1 MADNEK
7 NNTKIMKENFAD
19 KALDAEQLDGV
30 AGGSVQQNKD
40 DLAFLRNLLPEPL
53 PDQIKDPGYAEYNWA
68 LTAQEGWA
76 KVGVKCRA
84 FGKNYQNQYFI
95 GDVEVSHEEA
105 MDYAKKV
112 MAQRNKK

>member
-1 MADNEK
+1 MSANEK
-7 NNTKIMKENFAD
+7 SNMGKMQEKFAD
-19 KALDAEQLDGV
+19 KEMSKEQLDGV